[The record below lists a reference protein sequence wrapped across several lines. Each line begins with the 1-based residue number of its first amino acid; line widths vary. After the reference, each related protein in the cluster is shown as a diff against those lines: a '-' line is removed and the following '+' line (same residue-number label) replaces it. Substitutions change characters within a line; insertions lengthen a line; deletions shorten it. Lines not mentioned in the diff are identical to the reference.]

1 MNRLGIIGTM
11 VWDTIH
17 GRGDSAEPVEEWGG
31 IAYALA
37 ALEASLPSDWEMVP
51 LIKVGRDLAPQANE
65 FLRSLTHRSTAAR
78 FIEVPEPNNRV
89 TLRYTSDL
97 RRAEHLSGGVPAWQW
112 HELEPLIKDLDAL
125 YVNFIS
131 GFETSL
137 EPIRQVRSVFE
148 GPMYVDLHSLFL
160 GVQQDGLRTPQ
171 MLPDVG
177 EWFSCFDAVQ
187 VNEDELKLI
196 GEDPLEVAAGAIA
209 RGVQLFVV
217 TLAEHGAVFF
227 TTGDFDFRG
236 ARQHLRPA
244 PGPIRTA
251 KVEPLSVEVRD
262 PTGCGDVFGG
272 AMVGQL
278 VRGADI
284 EVAVQEANA
293 AAARNV
299 QYRGATDLQYHLR
312 GEIVPT

>member
-1 MNRLGIIGTM
+1 M

-17 GRGDSAEPVEEWGG
+17 GRGDRSGPVEEWGG

-37 ALEASLPSDWEMVP
+37 ALEASLPPHWEIVP
-51 LIKVGRDLAPQANE
+51 LIKVGRDLAPKANE
-65 FLRSLTHRSTAAR
+65 FLRALTHRSGAAR

-97 RRAEHLSGGVPAWQW
+97 RRAEHLSGGVPPWEW
-112 HELEPLIKDLDAL
+112 HDLEPLVRDLDAL

-137 EPIRQVRSVFE
+137 DAIRRIRETFH

-160 GVQQDGLRTPQ
+160 AVQQDGLRTPQ
-171 MLPDVG
+171 QLPDVG
-177 EWFSCFDAVQ
+177 DWFSCFDVVQ
-187 VNEDELKLI
+187 VNEDELGLI
-196 GEDPLEVAAGAIA
+196 GENPMEVAASAMA

-217 TLAEHGAVFF
+217 TLAERGAVFF
-227 TTGDFDFRG
+227 ATSHFDFLQ
-236 ARQHLRPA
+236 ARERSRTVS
-244 PGPIRTA
+244 GPIRTA
-251 KVEPLSVEVRD
+251 RIDPITVEARD

-272 AMVGQL
+272 FMVGQL
-278 VRGADI
+278 VCGADV
-284 EVAVQEANA
+284 ESAVRAANA

-312 GEIVPT
+312 GEIVPS